1 MKLVPLQDRV
11 VISPSKK
18 QEVTSGGIIIPET
31 AHEGGTVRGEVV
43 SVGNGKRDDSGKLIP
58 METKVGD
65 KVLYG
70 TNLYGTTVSIDGEEF
85 VIMRED
91 NILAILEN

>member
-11 VISPSKK
+11 VISPQKQ
-18 QEVTSGGIIIPET
+18 QEVTTGGIIIPDT
-31 AHEGGTVRGEVV
+31 ANEGGTVRGEVIAI
-43 SVGNGKRDDSGKLIP
+43 GIGKRDDKGNIIP
-58 METKVGD
+58 MELKVGD

-70 TNLYGTTVSIDGEEF
+70 TSLYGTTVSIDGEEF
-85 VIMRED
+85 VVMREE

>member
-18 QEVTSGGIIIPET
+18 QEVTSGGIIIPDT
-31 AHEGGTVRGEVV
+31 TEGGTVRGEVV
-43 SVGNGKRDDSGKLIP
+43 AIGNGKRDEAGKLIP
-58 METKVGD
+58 METQVGD
-65 KVLYG
+65 QVLYG
-70 TNLYGTTVSIDGEEF
+70 TNLYGTTVSVDGEEF

>member
-11 VISPSKK
+11 VISPSKQ

-31 AHEGGTVRGEVV
+31 ANEGGTVRGEVIAI
-43 SVGNGKRDDSGKLIP
+43 GNGKRDEKGKLIP
-58 METKVGD
+58 METKIGD
-65 KVLYG
+65 NVLYG
-70 TNLYGTTVSIDGEEF
+70 TNLYGTTVNIDGEDF

-91 NILAILEN
+91 NILAILEK

>member
-11 VISPSKK
+11 VISPSKQ
-18 QEVTSGGIIIPET
+18 QEVTTGGIIIPDT
-31 AHEGGTVRGEVV
+31 AHEGGTVRGEVI
-43 SVGNGKRDDSGKLIP
+43 SVGNGKRDQDGNLIP
-58 METKVGD
+58 METKIGD

-70 TNLYGTTVSIDGEEF
+70 TSLYGTSVSIDGEEF

>member
-11 VISPSKK
+11 VISPSKQ
-18 QEVTSGGIIIPET
+18 QEITTGGIIIPDT
-31 AHEGGTVRGEVV
+31 AHEGGTVRGEVIAI
-43 SVGNGKRDDSGKLIP
+43 GNGKRDEKGNLIP
-58 METKVGD
+58 MEVKIGD

-70 TNLYGTTVSIDGEEF
+70 TSLYGTTVSIDGEEF
-85 VIMRED
+85 VVMRED